1 MRRWI
6 ATGLLAGSLIATG
19 CAGGYVG
26 YEARIP
32 PPPLRVETYGPAPG
46 PGYIWITGYWGY
58 SGGNYVWQEG
68 VGSNRLAGGASGKTA
83 VGNATVT
90 AIAGVKDAGASN
102 VPMSKCWWH
111 A

>member
-26 YEARIP
+26 YEVRIP

-46 PGYIWITGYWGY
+46 PGYIWIKGYWGY
-58 SGGNYVWQEG
+58 SGGNYVWQGGRWEQPPRGRRQWEDGRWERHGDRYRWREG
-68 VGSNRLAGGASGKTA
+68 R
-83 VGNATVT
+83 
-90 AIAGVKDAGASN
+90 
-102 VPMSKCWWH
+102 WR
-111 A
+111 